1 MSFTPSTTASWLNTA
16 GLPEFAMKPRLIP
29 L

>member
-1 MSFTPSTTASWLNTA
+1 MLFTPSTTANWLNTA
-16 GLPEFAMKPRLIP
+16 GPPEFAMKPRLIP